1 MKGPRIYSLRNR
13 QKHKEQAL
21 ESKNIQ
27 YTEKTF
33 NQVSFAP
40 WAEKTNHVAWA
51 TEQLPKERAMR
62 ISQVFICKPKWQK

>member
-1 MKGPRIYSLRNR
+1 MNKTSCKMKGPRIYSLRNR

-40 WAEKTNHVAWA
+40 
-51 TEQLPKERAMR
+51 
-62 ISQVFICKPKWQK
+62 